1 MMMGFGTVI
10 SVIGDV
16 VRSASSDGVIRKGYN
31 IKSCV
36 WVHNKFIIRK

>member
-16 VRSASSDGVIRKGYN
+16 VLSASSDGVIRGK
-31 IKSCV
+31 CV
-36 WVHNKFIIRK
+36 GS